1 MFLRLLYSVVSLLCF
16 ILSVRTAAADI
27 VVFRGKVVMEDGS
40 PPGTPVIIQ
49 RTCEGMDHT
58 VVEATVSPKTG
69 DYFVRLDV
77 TDFGFLH
84 SSTGSLLSCVLQA
97 VARGY
102 VSTRIDLTDRR
113 ITMMPRFPDMVLSRA
128 TPGIVL
134 DVANGSGVPRTAAKP
149 WALAIK
155 HIETN
160 DWADAEAPLRAVVEA
175 APRFAPAWVALG
187 FACEHRNKP
196 GEARVAFERA
206 IALDPKPLAPYLEL
220 ATADSELKDWEAASK
235 TSETLIRADS
245 KHSFLEGYLLS
256 AVARYQLKDFD
267 GALGRL
273 KELTLLDTHQDFPRA
288 EYILGLVYE
297 ARHELD
303 LAAAHMRTYLTQHPH
318 SADFKVVSQRLANL
332 GKQPAAELADEVTSE
347 DLRPPSVGEAPVPG
361 GLKAFAAIA
370 NLQEAPS
377 YHDFF
382 LQYCRAIASTEPG
395 AENRTLN
402 AAPAINAFV
411 AAVNE
416 LEQLGERSSG
426 HILVR
431 LAVDTEEHRRLTEHI
446 LSLLGW
452 KLTSSENTYSAEPG
466 GLAIDGLRQRFP
478 AALGIDELDMRAAI
492 EDRRP
497 FQFEIPIETARLV
510 GGPAW
515 SMLLKGVPEFSG
527 GPAEAF
533 IRDPRYARVYAGLS
547 AMEPDAAGVMVSSVG
562 LANLIVKYA
571 PLVAEFGS
579 AFTLSEGRVLT
590 PGGPGAERMWANLV
604 GASPDRSGLFFR
616 ALFEKDQGRLLSF
629 YYDLA
634 HADARHQQFFAGPTS
649 RIEAFYKWYR
659 DSLVGS
665 YFIRKENRWQADIL
679 QDLHLDS
686 SGKVVFPGNRQSW
699 GPATASDTE
708 VLLRLPPQSLAA
720 VVRLENRRGAP
731 LDAESVA
738 ILVRHHDEWRFLF
751 PYLEKLPG
759 LGAPEFEA
767 LASFTEQAGKLAN
780 DRQAVVGDWHSLV
793 ELIVLASQAGSLDSA
808 QAAQAFRQACEILRA
823 GDPSARSISVLRAMA
838 GGADDLDE
846 AVPARLLRLSGTR
859 REAFEQVKELQ
870 QVLALRSLGNPPDAR
885 STLAA
890 LSGLVYAAVLD
901 PQYLLVAE
909 DRRLLA
915 KHNFLL
921 APNDKAAGLFADSSL
936 IPSNHSPGTKLAG
949 GFARFGDTTQ
959 ALNRHKVNSPVHESL
974 ASGPPAAA
982 ESSGPVAFAGSTA
995 PPTPTETIFRASS
1008 NVVEVYAT
1016 VTDSR
1021 GRYVD
1026 DLTAKEFSIVDGGHS
1041 QAITAFENH
1050 TASVSVALLFDTTG
1064 SMEAALPS
1072 LKSAALRLLDE
1083 LRPDDTVAVYG
1094 FNDQVSELQPVTA
1107 DKIAAKR
1114 AVLRAHAVG
1123 STALYDALLRVNHD
1137 LAGRPGKKVI
1147 IVFTDGDDNSS
1158 MLTAD
1163 DVIERAKTCGVPI
1176 YTIAEGEALD
1186 SPQLLEQLANMA
1198 RSTGGRPFVVRR
1210 LSDIA
1215 PVFQK
1220 VSDDLMHG
1228 YLLAFQP
1235 PASEDHG
1242 WHAIKV
1248 VLSAKGHQIRARE
1261 GYYPD

>member
-1 MFLRLLYSVVSLLCF
+1 MLYF
-16 ILSVRTAAADI
+16 ILSVRPAAADI
-27 VVFRGKVVMEDGS
+27 VIFRGKVVMEDGS
-40 PPGTPVIIQ
+40 PPGIPVSIQ
-49 RTCEGMDHT
+49 RTCQGMDH
-58 VVEATVSPKTG
+58 VIVEATVSPKTG
-69 DYFVRLDV
+69 DYFVRLDI
-77 TDFGFLH
+77 TDFGFLY
-84 SSTGSLLSCVLQA
+84 SGTNSLLSCVLQA
-97 VARGY
+97 VAHGY

-113 ITMMPRFPDMVLSRA
+113 ITMMPRFPNIVLSRA
-128 TPGIVL
+128 APGIVL
-134 DVANGSGVPRTAAKP
+134 DVANGPGVPRAAAKP

-155 HIETN
+155 YIDTN
-160 DWADAEAPLRAVVEA
+160 DWAAAEAPLRAVVEA
-175 APRFAPAWVALG
+175 APKFAPAWVALG
-187 FACEHRNKP
+187 HACERRDKP

-206 IALDPKPLAPYLEL
+206 MVLDPKPLAPYLEL
-220 ATADSELKDWEAASK
+220 ATADSELKDWDAASK
-235 TSETLIRADS
+235 ISETLIRADS
-245 KHSFLEGYLLS
+245 KHTFLEAYLLS
-256 AVARYQLKDFD
+256 AVARYQLQDFD
-267 GALGRL
+267 GALARL
-273 KELTLLDTHQDFPRA
+273 NELALLDKHQDFPRA

-303 LAAAHMRTYLTQHPH
+303 LAAAHMRTYLAQHPH
-318 SADFKVVSQRLANL
+318 STDFNVVSKRLANL
-332 GKQPAAELADEVTSE
+332 GKQPVADLADEVTSE

-370 NLQEAPS
+370 GLQETPS
-377 YHDFF
+377 YRDFF
-382 LQYCRAIASTEPG
+382 LQYCRAIASSEPG
-395 AENRTLN
+395 VENRTLN

-416 LEQLGERSSG
+416 LEQLGERNSG

-431 LAVDTEEHRRLTEHI
+431 LAVDTDEHRRLTERI
-446 LSLLGW
+446 LGLLGW
-452 KLTSSENTYSAEPG
+452 KLTSSGDTYSAEPG
-466 GLAIDGLRQRFP
+466 GQAIDGLRQRFP
-478 AALGIDELDMRAAI
+478 AALRMDELDMRSAI

-510 GGPAW
+510 GGTAW
-515 SMLLKGVPEFSG
+515 SVLLKGVPEFSG

-533 IRDPRYARVYAGLS
+533 IRDARYARVYAGLS
-547 AMEPDAAGVMVSSVG
+547 AMEPDAAGAVVSSVG

-579 AFTLSEGRVLT
+579 ALTLSEGRVMV
-590 PGGPGAERMWANLV
+590 PGGAKAGRVWANLV
-604 GASPDRSGLFFR
+604 GASPDNPGLFFR
-616 ALFEKDQGRLLSF
+616 ALFDKDQGRMLSF

-634 HADARHQQFFAGPTS
+634 HADASHQQFFTGPTS

-659 DSLVGS
+659 DSLAGT
-665 YFIRKENRWQADIL
+665 YFIRKEDRWQAAIL

-686 SGKVVFPGNRQSW
+686 SGKVVFPGSRQSW
-699 GPATASDTE
+699 GPAAASDWE
-708 VLLRLPPQSLAA
+708 LLLRLPSLQSL
-720 VVRLENRRGAP
+720 VTLVRLENRRGAP

-738 ILVRHHDEWRFLF
+738 VLVRHRDEWRFLF

-767 LASFTEQAGKLAN
+767 LASFTEQAGKLAS
-780 DRQAVVGDWHSLV
+780 DRQAILGDWHSLV
-793 ELIVLASQAGSLDSA
+793 ELIVLASQARSLDSA
-808 QAAQAFRQACEILRA
+808 QAAQAFRQACEIIRA
-823 GDPSARSISVLRAMA
+823 DDPSAQSISVLRAMA

-859 REAFEQVKELQ
+859 REAFERVKELQ
-870 QVLALRSLGNPPDAR
+870 HVPALRSLDNPPEAR
-885 STLAA
+885 SALAA

-901 PQYLLVAE
+901 PQFLLVAE

-921 APNDKAAGLFADSSL
+921 APSDKTSGLFVDSSL

-949 GFARFGDTTQ
+949 GFARFGDITQ
-959 ALNRHKVNSPVHESL
+959 VLNRREVGSPVNESL
-974 ASGPPAAA
+974 ASGPPAAG
-982 ESSGPVAFAGSTA
+982 EPPGPVAFVASTVPA
-995 PPTPTETIFRASS
+995 PTETLFRASS
-1008 NVVEVYAT
+1008 NLVEVYAT
-1016 VTDSR
+1016 VTDSH

-1083 LRPDDTVAVYG
+1083 LRPGDTVAVYG
-1094 FNDQVSELQPVTA
+1094 FNDQVAELQPFTA
-1107 DKIAAKR
+1107 DKISAKR
-1114 AVLRAHAVG
+1114 AVLRAHATG

-1137 LAGRPGKKVI
+1137 LADRPGKKVI

-1163 DVIERAKTCGVPI
+1163 DVIQRAKTCGVPI

-1186 SPQLLEQLANMA
+1186 SLQLLDQLANMA

-1235 PASEDHG
+1235 RASDDHG

-1248 VLSAKGHQIRARE
+1248 VLSTAKGHQIRARE